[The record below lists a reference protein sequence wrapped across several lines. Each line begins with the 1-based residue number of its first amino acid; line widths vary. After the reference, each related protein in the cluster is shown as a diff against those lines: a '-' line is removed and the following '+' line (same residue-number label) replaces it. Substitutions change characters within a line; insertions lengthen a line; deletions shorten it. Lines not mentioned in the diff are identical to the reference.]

1 MAGTRNRSGR
11 KPTPTALK
19 LLRGNPG
26 RRPLNENEPKPKA
39 ALPKP
44 PDHLSPVAKQEWRR
58 AGRLLQSMGLIS
70 DLDLAAFALYCTA
83 WARWV
88 EAEQALSTYGVML
101 KSPQGFPIQSPYLS
115 VANRAM
121 DQIRSL
127 LSEFGMSPATR
138 TRVSAM
144 VPDDDDDPMERLLR
158 QMESRT
164 PGART

>member
-1 MAGTRNRSGR
+1 MAGTKNRSGR
-11 KPTPTALK
+11 KPQPTALK
-19 LLRGNPG
+19 LLHGNPG

-44 PDHLSPVAKQEWRR
+44 PAHLSPVAKQEWRR
-58 AGRLLQSMGLIS
+58 AGKLLHSMGLIS

-101 KSPQGFPIQSPYLS
+101 KSPNGFPVQSPYLS

-144 VPDDDDDPMERLLR
+144 LPDNDDDPMEQLLR
-158 QMESRT
+158 QMER
-164 PGART
+164 PR